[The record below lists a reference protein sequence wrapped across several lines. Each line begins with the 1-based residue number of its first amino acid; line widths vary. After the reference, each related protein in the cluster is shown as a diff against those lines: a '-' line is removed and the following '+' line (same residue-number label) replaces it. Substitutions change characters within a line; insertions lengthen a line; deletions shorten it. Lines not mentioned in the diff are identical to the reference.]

1 MKFKKVATIVAGLT
15 VVIPV
20 SLASQANAGSNLCP
34 SKQVCIYEDNN
45 FVGLMGY
52 RRAGLGIMNV
62 SGKNND
68 IMSSYENKS
77 GTNARWCHDADGKGR
92 CVTMLAYRSDN
103 DINTWDDDELTSW
116 ATNGSC

>member
-1 MKFKKVATIVAGLT
+1 
-15 VVIPV
+15 
-20 SLASQANAGSNLCP
+20 
-34 SKQVCIYEDNN
+34 
-45 FVGLMGY
+45 MGY

-62 SGKNND
+62 SSKNND

-77 GTNARWCHDADGKGR
+77 GTNARWYHDADGKGR

-116 ATNGSC
+116 SVITLLDQPRFHRILFISALDVAAQPVGR

>member
-1 MKFKKVATIVAGLT
+1 M
-15 VVIPV
+15 
-20 SLASQANAGSNLCP
+20 
-34 SKQVCIYEDNN
+34 YEDNN

-62 SGKNND
+62 SSKNND
-68 IMSSYENKS
+68 IMSSYENES
-77 GTNARWCHDADGKGR
+77 DTNARWYHDADGKGR

>member
-1 MKFKKVATIVAGLT
+1 M
-15 VVIPV
+15 
-20 SLASQANAGSNLCP
+20 
-34 SKQVCIYEDNN
+34 YEDNN

-62 SGKNND
+62 SSKNND

-77 GTNARWCHDADGKGR
+77 GANARWYHDADGKGR

>member
-20 SLASQANAGSNLCP
+20 S
-34 SKQVCIYEDNN
+34 
-45 FVGLMGY
+45 F
-52 RRAGLGIMNV
+52 MNV
-62 SGKNND
+62 SSKNND

-77 GTNARWCHDADGKGR
+77 GTNARWYHDADGKGR